1 MVIFNSY
8 VKLPEGIYLS
18 DKFVALLSF
27 QTLDMYPEKAAL
39 IISQPK
45 SVAGQ
50 VAPCSPVNHKGL
62 SNKHLRH
69 GF

>member
-50 VAPCSPVNHKGL
+50 VAPCS
-62 SNKHLRH
+62 R
-69 GF
+69 